1 MKPDIA
7 KLLGYEI
14 KKELADRY
22 FGYRK
27 LIEED
32 KETFERE
39 VRYCAIT
46 LEQKIGIDLARL
58 YILLHDENLIHQF
71 LKLTG
76 LEEEIFYDPYLLE
89 SPTIRERVLK
99 NIETHGFTRHRRFV
113 NLVLTS
119 YRTLEWHVEKYREQ
133 FGRLSEDLETIK
145 EEIRIFYE
153 RNNLGNIMNLL
164 RNIDSCAVTGS
175 DFYNDA
181 KAGSTEA
188 YDKKMQLEPPPPLE
202 QQLPIIPPLAPY
214 DKIRKDLKKLAA
226 RAYELHQQWPE
237 LNT

>member
-1 MKPDIA
+1 MKQDIA
-7 KLLGYEI
+7 KLLGFEI

-32 KETFERE
+32 KETFNRE
-39 VRYCAIT
+39 VRNVIIT
-46 LEQKIGIDLARL
+46 LDQKIGIDLARL
-58 YILLHDENLIHQF
+58 YILLHDEDLIHQF
-71 LKLTG
+71 LELVG
-76 LEEEIFYDPYLLE
+76 LEEEIYYDPYLLE

-99 NIETHGFTRHRRFV
+99 GVETRGFTRYRRFV
-113 NLVLTS
+113 NLVLGS
-119 YRTLEWHVEKYREQ
+119 YRILEHHVERYREQ

-153 RNNLGNIMNLL
+153 KNNFGSIMNLM
-164 RNIDSCAVTGS
+164 RNLDSSSAAGG
-175 DFYNDA
+175 DFYNGA
-181 KAGSTEA
+181 GAGSSEE
-188 YDKKMQLEPPPPLE
+188 YENKLRVEPPPPLE

-214 DKIRKDLKKLAA
+214 KDIRRKLRKLAA

-237 LNT
+237 LNR

>member
-22 FGYRK
+22 FGYRR

-32 KETFERE
+32 KETFKRE
-39 VRYCAIT
+39 VRYCAIN

-58 YILLHDENLIHQF
+58 YILLHDEDLIHQF

-99 NIETHGFTRHRRFV
+99 GIEPRGFTRYRRFV
-113 NLVLTS
+113 NLVCTS
-119 YRTLEWHVEKYREQ
+119 YQTLEWHVEKYREQ

-145 EEIRIFYE
+145 EEIRIFYQK
-153 RNNLGNIMNLL
+153 NNLGNIMNLL
-164 RNIDSCAVTGS
+164 RNIDACAITGS

-181 KAGSTEA
+181 RTDLTEG
-188 YDKKMQLEPPPPLE
+188 YEKKLLLEPPPPLE
-202 QQLPIIPPLAPY
+202 QQLPIIPPIAPY
-214 DKIRKDLKKLAA
+214 DLIRKELKKLAA

-237 LNT
+237 LNR